1 MVVITL
7 SYVVM
12 ASAADSH
19 CGDITII
26 CYQILC
32 GAVRYYDVEH
42 DLRGKDGAALIDT
55 DVIDV
60 YLLTG
65 EYDWSATPKISQTV
79 RITIVY
85 NWTRLH

>member
-1 MVVITL
+1 MCL
-7 SYVVM
+7 QWLCS
-12 ASAADSH
+12 SGCAADSH
-19 CGDITII
+19 CGDITIT
-26 CYQILC
+26 LC

-65 EYDWSATPKISQTV
+65 EYDWSATPKISQKV

>member
-1 MVVITL
+1 MQQTLTVVISL
-7 SYVVM
+7 SYV
-12 ASAADSH
+12 
-19 CGDITII
+19 I
-26 CYQILC
+26 ILC

-65 EYDWSATPKISQTV
+65 EYDWSATPKISQKV

>member
-1 MVVITL
+1 MQQTLTVVISL
-7 SYVVM
+7 SYV
-12 ASAADSH
+12 
-19 CGDITII
+19 I
-26 CYQILC
+26 ILC

-65 EYDWSATPKISQTV
+65 EYDWSATPKISQKV
-79 RITIVY
+79 RITIV
-85 NWTRLH
+85 